1 VVSKQLSSTRSG
13 SHQVRLPP
21 GFAHGFVAISET
33 ADVVYKVAAP
43 YVAHDQQCVTR
54 NDREHGVTWPVAEP
68 LLSPRDQ
75 IAPSFARVQLPELG
89 GGMRVL
95 VTGGAGRLGRSLV
108 KRGRVAG
115 FELHAAPRRAASST
129 SRARTA

>member
-1 VVSKQLSSTRSG
+1 MTSRGILLAGGTGSRLLPMTAVVSKPLSPARSG
-13 SHQVRLPP
+13 SHRVWLPP

-33 ADVVYKVAAP
+33 ADVVYTVTAP
-43 YVAHDQQCVTR
+43 YVSHDQQCVIR

-89 GGMRVL
+89 GVG
-95 VTGGAGRLGRSLV
+95 
-108 KRGRVAG
+108 
-115 FELHAAPRRAASST
+115 
-129 SRARTA
+129 